1 LATDDPQQKANN
13 QAAKTMHTPT
23 PPTTPEAVLAARLNV
38 PRDSFKRWREGGNL
52 KRLLHY
58 IKDGHA
64 YHLTPEG
71 EAEVM
76 RLIGLGETL
85 PTGPAKI
92 LMLAQAAGV
101 MPRVLRCKPV
111 AGGALVS
118 VRLTAPRV
126 FAAQFRR
133 GDRLE
138 VTPTETEGIFEYDGP
153 VPRRTRI

>member
-1 LATDDPQQKANN
+1 MT
-13 QAAKTMHTPT
+13 TTPT
-23 PPTTPEAVLAARLNV
+23 TIPEAVLAARLNV
-38 PRDSFKRWREGGNL
+38 PRDSFKRWRESGDL

-58 IKDGHA
+58 IKEGHA

-71 EAEVM
+71 EAEVL
-76 RLIGLGETL
+76 RLIGIGEA
-85 PTGPAKI
+85 PQAPAKI

-111 AGGALVS
+111 DGGALVS

-126 FAAQFRR
+126 FASQFRR
-133 GDRLE
+133 GDRIE
-138 VTPTETEGIFEYDGP
+138 VTPTETEGIFEYDGV

>member
-1 LATDDPQQKANN
+1 MIT
-13 QAAKTMHTPT
+13 
-23 PPTTPEAVLAARLNV
+23 TTPEAILAARLNV
-38 PRDSFKRWREGGNL
+38 PRDSFKRWRDSGDL

-58 IKDGHA
+58 VKEGNGF
-64 YHLTPEG
+64 HLTPEG
-71 EAEVM
+71 EAEVL
-76 RLIGLGETL
+76 RLIGIGDA
-85 PTGPAKI
+85 PQAPAKI
-92 LMLAQAAGV
+92 LMLAQAQGV

-111 AGGALVS
+111 AGGAMVS

-138 VTPTETEGIFEYDGP
+138 AAPTETEGIFEYDGA